1 VNPADWKSADGGQA
15 ALIGF
20 EWPRVIGFDFSGV
33 VVEVAK
39 DCDDEFKIGDQVFG
53 MIAGLPERDRGKS
66 LSLSLNF
73 LDCNVSL
80 YLSLFPS
87 QVVLQNMSSLM
98 LRYV

>member
-66 LSLSLNF
+66 LSLSL
-73 LDCNVSL
+73 
-80 YLSLFPS
+80 
-87 QVVLQNMSSLM
+87 
-98 LRYV
+98 